1 MEQDG
6 AFVNTYIENL
16 ANELVRE
23 QREKVLLKTQLM
35 MLQKKLEHYE
45 LEHKAQKEPKS
56 DFE

>member
-45 LEHKAQKEPKS
+45 LEQKAQKEPKS